1 MEDNYIRRKS
11 EFERIEAEQDY
22 DPIED
27 EVNREKAEISRELRS
42 QVELETLENDDVV
55 RYFNDV
61 SPHTVLTQ

>member
-27 EVNREKAEISRELRS
+27 EVKREKAEVSRELRS
-42 QVELETLENDDVV
+42 QVELEILENDDVV

-61 SPHTVLTQ
+61 SFSIT